1 MCPTSPPAVIQVYLT
16 LLNSDKDYIWPC
28 NIILYPTPVPAV
40 IQVYPTLLNSDKDCI
55 CCNAVDVGQGESG
68 SPGPDGMPGRPGRQG
83 ERGPP
88 GPEGIAGPPAVK
100 GQPGDPGFRGQN
112 GPPGS
117 PGPRG
122 EAGPE
127 GEQGYPGLPVSRV
140 VCALIDWCFSWCRIN
155 KQKGNNSARE
165 TVTPPGVRVNRRYT
179 NSTKSTSS
187 NICLLILHK
196 RCRPHSVSDY
206 NNSLG
211 VVSEFVSV
219 SPHCT
224 TAQQLS

>member
-1 MCPTSPPAVIQVYLT
+1 MHTVNLAIPRHSYIYTLANRAYNISLNPTPFSGVVNT
-16 LLNSDKDYIWPC
+16 RN
-28 NIILYPTPVPAV
+28 YPTISHV
-40 IQVYPTLLNSDKDCI
+40 L
-55 CCNAVDVGQGESG
+55 QGEPG

-127 GEQGYPGLPVSRV
+127 GEQGYPGLPVSCV
-140 VCALIDWCFSWCRIN
+140 
-155 KQKGNNSARE
+155 
-165 TVTPPGVRVNRRYT
+165 
-179 NSTKSTSS
+179 TSS
-187 NICLLILHK
+187 SSSCSSWKFCCSKL
-196 RCRPHSVSDY
+196 PM
-206 NNSLG
+206 
-211 VVSEFVSV
+211 
-219 SPHCT
+219 
-224 TAQQLS
+224 QLSS